1 LGCSHHKQE
10 KERGLYETNKTYGNG
25 TGETMETGNFVLQ
38 GNQFIAGGNK
48 FCMRKRKKSTQ
59 SKPEMYLIQLQPFR
73 YISSLF
79 PAGEEGLYTFDFEK
93 QVYLL
98 KCEQSQVVITEE
110 S

>member
-1 LGCSHHKQE
+1 
-10 KERGLYETNKTYGNG
+10 
-25 TGETMETGNFVLQ
+25 METGNFVLQ

-79 PAGEEGLYTFDFEK
+79 PTSEEGLYTFDYEG
-93 QVYLL
+93 QLYIL
-98 KCEQSQVVITEE
+98 KKGEAQVVIAEE
-110 S
+110 E